1 MNVSNI
7 NSKFQSELSVLEFG
21 ILNYN
26 RMKVVP
32 QLLYQHKSVRKIM
45 VNGLSC
51 IVHKT
56 MDTIDINTDHYV
68 SSHVLSVVLKGEL
81 NIETYYDEER
91 FYATQNQ
98 LVFIPKGRYMISD
111 ILPEDGE
118 FEAVFYFFEEE
129 IINEFLGEIKPVTSL
144 DSKPSLLLNYSE
156 NIRAFTESILKVYTE
171 NTNKEV
177 TKLKLLELL
186 YLIYNSSQQNHL
198 IQILLSL
205 NTKKKRNL
213 EELMLENFDK
223 PLSIEDY
230 AFLAG
235 RSVSSFNRDFQ
246 RKFEM
251 PPKKWI
257 IKKRLEKA
265 IELLT
270 NTNLNIE
277 QISFEAGY
285 ENVSYFINLFGKQF
299 GISPKQFLIKRR
311 TDKLLN

>member
-1 MNVSNI
+1 
-7 NSKFQSELSVLEFG
+7 
-21 ILNYN
+21 
-26 RMKVVP
+26 MKVVP

-45 VNGLSC
+45 VSGLSC

-56 MDTIDINTDHYV
+56 MDTIDVNTDHYV

-81 NIETYYDEER
+81 KIETYYEEER
-91 FYATQNQ
+91 FKATQNQ

-111 ILPEDGE
+111 ILPKNGE

-129 IINEFLGEIKPVTSL
+129 IINEFLSEIKTDTSL
-144 DSKPSLLLNYSE
+144 KIKPSLLLNYSD
-156 NIRAFTESILKVYTE
+156 NIRLFTESILKVYTG
-171 NTNKEV
+171 NANKEV

-186 YLIYNSSQQNHL
+186 YLIYNSSQQEHL
-198 IQILLSL
+198 VQILLSL
-205 NTKKKRNL
+205 NTRKKRNL

-235 RSVSSFNRDFQ
+235 RSISSFNRDFQ

-257 IKKRLEKA
+257 INQRLEKA
-265 IELLT
+265 VKLLS
-270 NTNLNIE
+270 NTNLSIE
-277 QISFEAGY
+277 QIAIEVGY
-285 ENVSYFINLFGKQF
+285 ENVSYFIYLFGKQL
-299 GISPKQFLIKRR
+299 GISPKQFLIKNR

>member
-1 MNVSNI
+1 
-7 NSKFQSELSVLEFG
+7 
-21 ILNYN
+21 
-26 RMKVVP
+26 MKVVP
-32 QLLYQHKSVRKIM
+32 QLLYQHKNVRKIM
-45 VNGLSC
+45 VDGLSC

-56 MDTIDINTDHYV
+56 MDTIDVNTDHYV
-68 SSHVLSVVLKGEL
+68 SSHVLSVVLKGTL
-81 NIETYYDEER
+81 NIETYYEEER
-91 FYATQNQ
+91 FCVAQSQ

-111 ILPEDGE
+111 VLPENGE

-129 IINEFLGEIKPVTSL
+129 IINGFLADIQPICVSF
-144 DSKPSLLLNYSE
+144 SNPSLLLNYSE
-156 NIRAFTESILKVYTE
+156 NIRIFTESILKVYTE
-171 NTNKEV
+171 NANKEV

-186 YLIYNSSQQNHL
+186 YLIYNSSQQYHL

-205 NTKKKRNL
+205 NAKKKRNL

-235 RSVSSFNRDFQ
+235 RSISSFNRDFL

-270 NTNLNIE
+270 TTNLNIE
-277 QISFEAGY
+277 QISVEVGY
-285 ENVSYFINLFGKQF
+285 ENVSYFITLFGKQF
-299 GISPKQFLIKRR
+299 GISPKQFLIKKR